1 MAGLV
6 GTLSCLAAQLTR
18 LSIIL
23 PTLNEAGGIQ
33 AQLQTLAGLRQ
44 RGHEVIVADG
54 SSADGT
60 AELAVDLADVIV
72 TAPQGRASQMN
83 AGAARAQGDV
93 LLFLHADTQLPEEAD
108 RGILEGLAESRAV
121 WGRFDVR
128 IDGASPWL
136 KVIAW
141 FMNQRSRWT
150 GICTGDQAVFVR
162 RQAFIVVGGFP
173 NIALMEDI
181 ALSKRLKPL
190 SPPLCLSSRVT
201 TSGRRWENHGI
212 LRTVLKMWALRL
224 AYCFGADPHRL
235 ALAYGYHPQDAE
247 SIHIAVFARAPIP
260 GQTKTRLIPCLGEAG
275 AAQLQQAFILRTL
288 QTAQAAGL
296 GPVSLWC
303 APDGDHAFFQQCRSK
318 FGITL
323 YPQCE
328 GGLGERMAD
337 AFEMLC
343 PQGPVLLIGT
353 DCPALTPDHLREAAQ
368 TLLKGDE
375 AIFLPSEDGG
385 YVLVGLRHSQPE
397 LFKGINWGSAE
408 VMAAT
413 REHLRQTGLSW
424 REPVVLWDV
433 DEPSDLERLKNA
445 GLMASWFDG
454 RLP

>member
-1 MAGLV
+1 MA
-6 GTLSCLAAQLTR
+6 GTLSRLAAQLTR
-18 LSIIL
+18 ISIIV

-33 AQLQTLAGLRQ
+33 AQLQALTDLRQ

-54 SSADGT
+54 GSVDGT
-60 AELAVDLADVIV
+60 AELAVGLADVIV
-72 TAPQGRASQMN
+72 KAPRGRASQMN
-83 AGAARAQGDV
+83 AGVAKARGDV

-108 RGILEGLAESRAV
+108 RLILEGLAESRAA

-141 FMNQRSRWT
+141 FMNHRSRWT

-162 RQAFIVVGGFP
+162 RQAFIAIGGFP

-181 ALSKRLKPL
+181 AVSKRLKGI
-190 SPPLCLSSRVT
+190 SSPLCLSSQVT

-224 AYCFGADPHRL
+224 AYFFGADPNRL
-235 ALAYGYHPQDAE
+235 ALAYGYRPQDSE
-247 SIHIAVFARAPIP
+247 TLHIAVFARAPIP
-260 GQTKTRLIPCLGEAG
+260 GQTKTRLIPSLGASG
-275 AAQLQQAFILRTL
+275 AAELQQAFILRTL

-318 FGITL
+318 FGINL
-323 YPQCE
+323 YAQCE

-337 AFEMLC
+337 AFEKLC

-353 DCPALTPDHLREAAQ
+353 DCPALTPAHLQKAAQ
-368 TLLKGDE
+368 ALLKSNE
-375 AIFLPSEDGG
+375 AVFLPSEDGG
-385 YVLVGLRHSQPE
+385 YVLVGLRHSQPA
-397 LFKGINWGSAE
+397 LFQGIQWGSGE

-413 REHLRQTGLSW
+413 RERLRQTGLSW
-424 REPVVLWDV
+424 QEPAMLWDV
-433 DEPSDLERLKNA
+433 DEPIDLKRLKTSA
-445 GLMASWFDG
+445 LMASWFDG
-454 RLP
+454 RVP